1 MVENHDVALNDR
13 YEKSIQEEFRKLNLS
28 FFYRLIIFPHLF
40 FLGERVVGNNS
51 MNMHLCKHA

>member
-40 FLGERVVGNNS
+40 FPGGKGS
-51 MNMHLCKHA
+51 GK

>member
-40 FLGERVVGNNS
+40 FLGGKGS
-51 MNMHLCKHA
+51 GK